1 MEGNFSQF
9 VKQFRGD
16 FKVFKQ
22 NVMLAGINDDT
33 KQSKK

>member
-22 NVMLAGINDDT
+22 NVSAGWD
-33 KQSKK
+33 K